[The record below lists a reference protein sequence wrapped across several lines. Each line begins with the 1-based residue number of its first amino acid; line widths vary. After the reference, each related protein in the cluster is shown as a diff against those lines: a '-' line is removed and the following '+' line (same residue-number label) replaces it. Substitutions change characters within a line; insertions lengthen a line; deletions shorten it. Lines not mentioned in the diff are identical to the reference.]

1 MASRIYIPQT
11 TEQLTPTNINILAR
25 NSIPAIDFVTDL
37 NDERLV
43 EVNAV
48 YCVETETLYRRWS
61 AGVGIANWNYID

>member
-1 MASRIYIPQT
+1 MASRMYMPQT

-25 NSIPAIDFVTDL
+25 NSIPAIDFVSDL

-48 YCVETETLYRRWS
+48 YCVETETIYRRWS
-61 AGVGIANWNYID
+61 QGVGIANWNYID